1 MICKPPCCLDS
12 RSNPVTTIILLFAYS
27 EIYRLIPSVELAD
40 ISQDHGIITN
50 SSSPNLQTLYCFSC
64 PICTYHYISKKIC
77 TYITIYICREIIIWY
92 DECLSCLSRQTRCI
106 VLQRNIYMIDRSQHT
121 NRIWRYVSICTGV
134 FMFFNIIS
142 VGQKLFISRNGLL
155 AISENILCVKLL
167 YICILSALK
176 TNTEKI
182 YVENISKSTLKLSFT
197 I

>member
-1 MICKPPCCLDS
+1 
-12 RSNPVTTIILLFAYS
+12 
-27 EIYRLIPSVELAD
+27 
-40 ISQDHGIITN
+40 
-50 SSSPNLQTLYCFSC
+50 
-64 PICTYHYISKKIC
+64 
-77 TYITIYICREIIIWY
+77 
-92 DECLSCLSRQTRCI
+92 
-106 VLQRNIYMIDRSQHT
+106 MIDRSQHT